1 MGAGDQLGAV
11 GADVMAG
18 WVGGGEMRH
27 GSRIHGL
34 GVGRVCRQAG
44 PRGSGL
50 QHMGAQ
56 WLPGLV
62 CEGLTE
68 RPPGAVPR
76 EVTCG
81 ACGGKPWTRGVV
93 LMLSFL
99 CGVRASPDSP
109 PCPPSVP
116 WTPPPPRMD
125 PVPPQGSSLHASS
138 QLHSPW
144 IARWGLKE
152 PQVPVAASSPST
164 LGLEGSGHGSR
175 SIH

>member
-116 WTPPPPRMD
+116 WTPPPPSHG
-125 PVPPQGSSLHASS
+125 PC
-138 QLHSPW
+138 
-144 IARWGLKE
+144 
-152 PQVPVAASSPST
+152 SSPGKLPPRLQPAPQPLDST
-164 LGLEGSGHGSR
+164 LGLERTPGPRCRELSQHSGT
-175 SIH
+175 